1 MIDKNQQQMAKNTS
15 ISGIFK
21 RFSKLLGNYKQEI
34 YHIYLYAAFN
44 GLIDLSLPLGIQ
56 AIINFITM
64 GEGSTSWILLIL
76 FVALGVLSLIHILIK
91 GEQKQAKQNL
101 KARF

>member
-1 MIDKNQQQMAKNTS
+1 MAKNTS

-76 FVALGVLSLIHILIK
+76 FVALGVFITGVLQIVQLGISEKI
-91 GEQKQAKQNL
+91 QQNL
-101 KARF
+101 TA